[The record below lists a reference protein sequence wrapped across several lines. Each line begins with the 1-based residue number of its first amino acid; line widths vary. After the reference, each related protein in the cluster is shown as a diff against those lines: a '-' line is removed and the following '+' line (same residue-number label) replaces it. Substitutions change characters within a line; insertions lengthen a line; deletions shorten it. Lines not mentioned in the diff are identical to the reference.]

1 VRSYVERRT
10 RRIARTVTLS
20 EVELFKTVTV
30 RRTITGTRRAGRRE
44 AELMTRG
51 KRPACAGYDALR
63 LAVAAC
69 LHPEVLLATAATAGG
84 ADDGRERAVR
94 PPEVTL
100 SSSEQSDRRGTSSH
114 PPGDEAD
121 ALRLAALVDL
131 ARHGDSDAFGQ
142 LYDYYS
148 PSVYR
153 FVYYRVSTTQLAED
167 LTSDTFFRAL
177 RSISSFQ
184 WQGKDFGAWL
194 MTIARNLVVDHYK
207 SARSRLETSM
217 PTIGDRPER
226 AANPEEH
233 VVQALTN
240 DLLRAKLKELPSD
253 QQECLVLRFLNS
265 YSIAETA
272 KALSKSE
279 GAVKQLQ
286 LRAIRN
292 LARLMPE
299 DVR

>member
-1 VRSYVERRT
+1 
-10 RRIARTVTLS
+10 
-20 EVELFKTVTV
+20 
-30 RRTITGTRRAGRRE
+30 
-44 AELMTRG
+44 MTRG
-51 KRPACAGYDALR
+51 NRPVHGGYDALR
-63 LAVAAC
+63 LALAVF
-69 LHPEVLLATAATAGG
+69 LRPDVMLATTAPVGD
-84 ADDGRERAVR
+84 ADDGRERAVQ

-100 SSSEQSDRRGTSSH
+100 SSNETGGHGDSVGPPSEH
-114 PPGDEAD
+114 AD
-121 ALRLAALVDL
+121 ALRISALVDL
-131 ARHGDSDAFGQ
+131 ARRGDNEAFGQ
-142 LYDYYS
+142 LYDFYQ

-153 FVYYRVSTTQLAED
+153 FVYYRVATSQLAED

-177 RSISSFQ
+177 RAISSFQ

-217 PTIGDRPER
+217 PSVGEREETAPTPEQ
-226 AANPEEH
+226 H
-233 VVQALTN
+233 VVQTLTN
-240 DLLRAKLKELPSD
+240 ELLRAKLAELPGD

-272 KALSKSE
+272 KVLGKSD

-299 DVR
+299 DLR

>member
-1 VRSYVERRT
+1 
-10 RRIARTVTLS
+10 
-20 EVELFKTVTV
+20 
-30 RRTITGTRRAGRRE
+30 
-44 AELMTRG
+44 MTRG
-51 KRPACAGYDALR
+51 NRPVRADYDALR
-63 LAVAAC
+63 LAVA
-69 LHPEVLLATAATAGG
+69 VLLCPDIMLATG
-84 ADDGRERAVR
+84 ASVGDADGGRERAVQ

-100 SSSEQSDRRGTSSH
+100 AASDTTDGRGSSLR
-114 PPGDEAD
+114 PPGDQAD
-121 ALRLAALVDL
+121 ALRVSALVDL
-131 ARHGDSDAFGQ
+131 ARGGDSEAFGQ
-142 LYDYYS
+142 LYDFYQ

-153 FVYYRVSTTQLAED
+153 FVYYRVATSQLAED
-167 LTSDTFFRAL
+167 LTSETFFRAL
-177 RSISSFQ
+177 RAISSFQ

-217 PTIGDRPER
+217 PSIGDREET

-233 VVQALTN
+233 VLQSLTN
-240 DLLRAKLKELPSD
+240 ELLREKLAELPGD

-272 KALSKSE
+272 KVLGKSD

-299 DVR
+299 DLR